1 MSLLHQFYIKV
12 TTFNLKVTKHIWA
25 NYRAILLRTVA
36 CYRNCQLQ
44 HQKTCYKIDYFRY
57 GIAHIG
63 RVGSVFMTLS
73 VTLERFF
80 AILYPLKRLRIK
92 TPLLVASV
100 AFSCLYNI
108 PRFLEFETIVTES
121 EVPNEGK
128 ANETEGN
135 ETANYEM
142 VINLLHSSCKP
153 NFADPLPYWFQIT
166 QFAAT
171 DLRLHPIYINVYVTW
186 MKFFIVELI
195 PYVIILVLNALI
207 IVK

>member
-1 MSLLHQFYIKV
+1 M
-12 TTFNLKVTKHIWA
+12 
-25 NYRAILLRTVA
+25 
-36 CYRNCQLQ
+36 
-44 HQKTCYKIDYFRY
+44 
-57 GIAHIG
+57 
-63 RVGSVFMTLS
+63 
-73 VTLERFF
+73 
-80 AILYPLKRLRIK
+80 
-92 TPLLVASV
+92 ASV

-108 PRFLEFETIVTES
+108 PRFLEFETIVTEA

-142 VINLLHSSCKP
+142 VINSLHSSCIY
-153 NFADPLPYWFQIT
+153 NFANPLPYWFQIT